1 MGYIAQTK
9 DYWIAPNAVYITL
22 NALGEAN
29 RIQGSVA
36 SGTSIMC
43 WIDGIDGLGYTN
55 GHEYNTW
62 PISLSPSFFN
72 DNDPRYVYCAIP
84 RTASI
89 GTQAVIVFPSEKLD
103 IYGVNAGGEQIGS
116 VNYYYIFLQGVISAP
131 SGNPLERGWTAK
143 ITDWGQLDTAGGR
156 DAKRLSSEWYEY
168 SLVSEV
174 VTLLKEIKMHTTSW
188 FANLRLGGDRHNLT
202 GVATASTADDFI
214 DSDELV
220 ATPSYINAR
229 SLSKTHEDVAA
240 AKITFQEGLESKSV
254 KVTGSNGTTPDT
266 DNITQKE
273 VGLDVTH
280 SGVIGGI
287 LRVAKSLLT
296 KTIQSLNFS
305 GGDSLTGTGWQ
316 LTDDYGNG
324 RSRLVVD
331 DAVFRGKVTLN
342 ELEVRKLM
350 AMGGNYVFS
359 PAASVI
365 EEVDYYGYVVV
376 PGEQEPAIELLG
388 YEYIKVPWVLRLIPL
403 SLRGRYLSKKKW
415 VRSTMSQDDYARVVF
430 YRCWLKADD
439 GSTQTINTWR
449 IGMLARCQTFDASQI
464 ENGTHE
470 GTYSEAGG
478 QWTGKN
484 VTNKLYWRAV
494 TAAAQGVDKNNY
506 DGKSVVLDDG
516 RKHNYIDLSNGYQG
530 NMQLYL
536 DGSDHVS
543 AGDHIVCFGDW
554 KDANLSH
561 FVTIETIGDDAP
573 AVKEFRGVGYTD
585 GASIDWSLDG
595 KCKTKIS
602 PVAGSAFYA
611 PHFYIEANGSV
622 RDVATFMVS
631 TDGILAEVKSVQ
643 ANGKNLLTG
652 VLTGDGWTD
661 DTGAAAEI
669 SDDYVIHTEESELW
683 SPDVDNSEHRTRTL
697 TFYSLP
703 NIATQM
709 DEVVEIHGEGVTY
722 ATYVGVVSGDMIT
735 VGSDTYVRYQFK
747 VESQDDEY
755 SLHIVPTLMSPYIL
769 FPQLEDGED
778 ATVFDAGGKEMSS
791 RIRQTADEIEA
802 KVGKTG
808 VDITNGLIKLIANK
822 TGFYGLN
829 NNTPSIVVSVDS
841 NNMPHLIFKDPNG
854 NDMYDLGYTG
864 LRQLVNNGRAD
875 EYSGTL
881 FTCFLVN
888 GSAVAGDDGDIVN
901 GKALYGDS
909 YSGAN
914 NPMTDLPSWFFTEGF
929 TIGTGGQRIYN
940 WGGAYI
946 DGAYLADD
954 VPTQTEPGQP
964 VGDGWYFLYVK
975 TTDERMRHF
984 RLIKVSDGF
993 VAYNADASVYKF
1005 LGGSSDLVFPD
1016 KPQSLEGRVG
1026 YRCEITDANGYDSVG
1041 YVDSSGTLVGTDWAT
1056 IPTA

>member
-43 WIDGIDGLGYTN
+43 WIDGVDGLGYTN

-103 IYGVNAGGEQIGS
+103 IYGVNAGGDQIGS
-116 VNYYYIFLQGVISAP
+116 VNYYYIFLQGVIGAP
-131 SGNPLERGWTAK
+131 SGNPLERNWSAK

-470 GTYSEAGG
+470 ETYSEAGG
-478 QWTGKN
+478 QWTGKD

-530 NMQLYL
+530 NIQLYL

-602 PVAGSAFYA
+602 PVASNAFYA
-611 PHFYIEANGSV
+611 PHFYVETSGSV

-643 ANGKNLLTG
+643 NNGKNLLSG
-652 VLTGDGWTD
+652 VLTGKGWYDEDGNESGIDADGAISSGEDEMFSSVVSRYTDKMTLSFYYRGTFAIDMQDAIQLVDSQD
-661 DTGAAAEI
+661 DTNI
-669 SDDYVIHTEESELW
+669 DTTKHT
-683 SPDVDNSEHRTRTL
+683 
-697 TFYSLP
+697 YKG
-703 NIATQM
+703 I
-709 DEVVEIHGEGVTY
+709 
-722 ATYVGVVSGDMIT
+722 VSGDT
-735 VGSDTYVRYQFK
+735 VTINGHTYVRCYYWISRPSWDFRILFLP
-747 VESQDDEY
+747 DN
-755 SLHIVPTLMSPYIL
+755 PPYI
-769 FPQLEDGED
+769 FRPQLENGYVTPT
-778 ATVFDAGGKEMSS
+778 AFDAGGNEVSS
-791 RIRQTADEIEA
+791 SIRQTAGEIELKVKDELGETGIDIENHEINMSANQFTLKNLNGETVMSADSQGNVGISGTIVAKNLYRGFCVAYPFDSEPTDGQAQYYNKEGEDWRYVKENVALLEYIEDYYPSHPEYANFFTLGNYVDRMSLPAELVQDGYIERDTGLIRCTGYADLIVICNNGQFVFADNA
-802 KVGKTG
+802 KVRIPRAQDFAGKTLEIKNMAHHLTG
-808 VDITNGLIKLIANK
+808 TTNVDIDIYQVDYDVSGSSGNVFIYAPVFDGSTPMSPYPNVTIA
-822 TGFYGLN
+822 YEED
-829 NNTPSIVVSVDS
+829 I
-841 NNMPHLIFKDPNG
+841 
-854 NDMYDLGYTG
+854 
-864 LRQLVNNGRAD
+864 R
-875 EYSGTL
+875 L
-881 FTCFLVN
+881 F
-888 GSAVAGDDGDIVN
+888 
-901 GKALYGDS
+901 
-909 YSGAN
+909 
-914 NPMTDLPSWFFTEGF
+914 
-929 TIGTGGQRIYN
+929 
-940 WGGAYI
+940 
-946 DGAYLADD
+946 
-954 VPTQTEPGQP
+954 
-964 VGDGWYFLYVK
+964 
-975 TTDERMRHF
+975 
-984 RLIKVSDGF
+984 SDGT
-993 VAYNADASVYKF
+993 YWLK
-1005 LGGSSDLVFPD
+1005 L
-1016 KPQSLEGRVG
+1016 
-1026 YRCEITDANGYDSVG
+1026 
-1041 YVDSSGTLVGTDWAT
+1041 
-1056 IPTA
+1056 